1 MDATATID
9 ADVVILGGGCAG
21 AWLLDELRRR
31 GARVVLLEATRLGSG
46 QTASSQGILHGGLKY
61 SLAGILSPSARMVR
75 DMPAVWQ
82 AALAGRAEPD
92 LSTVKL
98 RSPWCHLWRSGS
110 LKAWTA
116 MLGAT
121 MALRVKPVPLADDEL
136 PPPLVECPKP
146 VYRLDEP
153 VIDPL
158 SFLEVMAARNQGLV
172 WKIDAEGGL
181 RFENR
186 AGRDDR
192 ISLLVAHPQTGQP
205 LRLLSRY
212 LVLSAGEGNARLRE
226 QLGLCGQVVQRRPL
240 RVALARGELPRLNG
254 HCVDGTR
261 TQVTITSA
269 VDAQGR
275 TVWQLGGQVS
285 EDGVGMETAAFLRH
299 ARGELAAALPGWQ
312 AGAVEWTA
320 YCVNRAEGLAG
331 DGSLPS
337 DVQIV
342 RDGPVITAWP
352 TKLVLAPRLSERVL
366 EIVGTMGSED
376 AQNWR
381 QELAEQRWPAP
392 GVACAAWEEERRWS
406 SDV

>member
-1 MDATATID
+1 MDASATID

-21 AWLLDELRRR
+21 VWLLDELRRR
-31 GARVVLLEATRLGSG
+31 GARAVLLEAGRLGSG
-46 QTASSQGILHGGLKY
+46 QTANSQGILHGGLKY
-61 SLAGILSPSARMVR
+61 SLAGIISPSARMVR

-82 AALAGRAEPD
+82 ASLAGRAEPD
-92 LSTVKL
+92 LSAVKL
-98 RSPWCHLWRSGS
+98 RGPWCHLWRSGS
-110 LKAWTA
+110 VTAWAA

-121 MALRVKPVPLADDEL
+121 MALAVKPVPLADGEL

-158 SFLEVMAARNQGLV
+158 SFLEVMAARNRGLV
-172 WKIDAEGGL
+172 WKIDAERGL

-186 AGRDDR
+186 LGHDERTAVLVVHPETGR
-192 ISLLVAHPQTGQP
+192 T

-226 QLGLCGQVVQRRPL
+226 QLGLNGQVMQRRPL
-240 RVALARGELPRLNG
+240 RVALVRGPLPQLNG
-254 HCVDGTR
+254 HCVEGTR
-261 TQVTITSA
+261 TKVTITSA
-269 VDAQGR
+269 VDAHGR
-275 TVWQLGGQVS
+275 TVWQLGGQLS
-285 EDGVGMETAAFLRH
+285 EDGVGMETHAFLRH
-299 ARGELAAALPGWQ
+299 ARAELAAALSGWQ
-312 AGAVEWTA
+312 AGEVEWTA
-320 YCVNRAEGLAG
+320 YCLNRAEGFAG
-331 DGSLPS
+331 EGLLPS

-352 TKLVLAPRLSERVL
+352 TKLVLAPRLGQRVL
-366 EIVGTMGSED
+366 EIVGTLGGED

-381 QELAEQRWPAP
+381 RELAQQRWPAP
-392 GVACAAWEEERRWS
+392 AVACAPWEEERRWS

>member
-1 MDATATID
+1 MDASATID

-21 AWLLDELRRR
+21 VWLLDELRRR

-61 SLAGILSPSARMVR
+61 SLAGIISPSARMVR

-92 LSTVKL
+92 LSAVKL
-98 RSPWCHLWRSGS
+98 RGPWCHLWRNGS

-116 MLGAT
+116 MLAAT

-136 PPPLVECPKP
+136 PRPLAECPKP

-186 AGRDDR
+186 LGHDDR
-192 ISLLVAHPQTGQP
+192 ITLLVAHPETGRP
-205 LRLLSRY
+205 LRLWSRY

-226 QLGLCGQVVQRRPL
+226 ALC
-240 RVALARGELPRLNG
+240 
-254 HCVDGTR
+254 
-261 TQVTITSA
+261 
-269 VDAQGR
+269 
-275 TVWQLGGQVS
+275 
-285 EDGVGMETAAFLRH
+285 
-299 ARGELAAALPGWQ
+299 
-312 AGAVEWTA
+312 
-320 YCVNRAEGLAG
+320 
-331 DGSLPS
+331 
-337 DVQIV
+337 
-342 RDGPVITAWP
+342 
-352 TKLVLAPRLSERVL
+352 LS
-366 EIVGTMGSED
+366 G
-376 AQNWR
+376 
-381 QELAEQRWPAP
+381 
-392 GVACAAWEEERRWS
+392 
-406 SDV
+406 